1 MSELLPSLMTTG
13 SVAALHRLAGAPV
26 KGLRL
31 QRGGPNKGHLTIA
44 RRGIFVLTFVFMA
57 QPAAAQSVLFEGARV
72 IIGDGSP
79 AIEDGAFLV
88 VGDVITRIGR
98 RGNFAVPQAA
108 TRIDLGGKTVMP
120 AIVSTHVH
128 PGFQRRLTYSVN
140 NFTRETIMDDLN
152 RELYFGISTVM
163 SLGIEKGDVMFQIR
177 ADQAAGL
184 LGGARLLLAGR
195 GIGAPN
201 AGPGAPAYSGIAYE
215 ITTEDQARS
224 AVQELAAKKVD
235 TIKIWV
241 DDRGGRAPSLPIT
254 LSSLIID
261 EGHRVGLKVTAHIF
275 YHKDAVELA
284 AAGINAFAHLVRDT
298 EMSDA
303 LITTMIAK
311 GIYVMPNIGTPELGT
326 HASTPGWFEEPYL
339 AGLLRD
345 TEPPEVIA
353 RVRDSFARRDAATVE
368 RNRRNYTILQN
379 SVAKLSTAGARI
391 ILGSDTGLEDNF
403 FGYAEQKEL
412 ELMVEAGMTPG
423 DVIIAATSR
432 SAEFL
437 GTTDRGSLV
446 PGKRA
451 DFLVLDANP
460 LDDIRN
466 TRRIA
471 KMYLAGAEVDRSAI
485 RASLPKSTGN

>member
-128 PGFQRRLTYSVN
+128 PGFQRGLTYSVN

-311 GIYVMPNIGTPELGT
+311 SPSGDFIK
-326 HASTPGWFEEPYL
+326 
-339 AGLLRD
+339 D
-345 TEPPEVIA
+345 CIA
-353 RVRDSFARRDAATVE
+353 FVT
-368 RNRRNYTILQN
+368 
-379 SVAKLSTAGARI
+379 
-391 ILGSDTGLEDNF
+391 
-403 FGYAEQKEL
+403 
-412 ELMVEAGMTPG
+412 
-423 DVIIAATSR
+423 
-432 SAEFL
+432 
-437 GTTDRGSLV
+437 
-446 PGKRA
+446 
-451 DFLVLDANP
+451 
-460 LDDIRN
+460 
-466 TRRIA
+466 
-471 KMYLAGAEVDRSAI
+471 
-485 RASLPKSTGN
+485 